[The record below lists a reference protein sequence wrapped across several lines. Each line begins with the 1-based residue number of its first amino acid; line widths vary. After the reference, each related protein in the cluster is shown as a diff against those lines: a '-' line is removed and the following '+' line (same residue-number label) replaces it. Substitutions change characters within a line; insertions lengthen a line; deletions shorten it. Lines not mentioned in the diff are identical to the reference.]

1 MSKSFSIG
9 HRSPS
14 LNGLFAG
21 LACAITLTLTAGPA
35 LAGPAHELARVEV
48 QGRMVE
54 APVRYDVRAGCAGI
68 EAQLQESL
76 QLAWMRATRFGA
88 VKVQLVMQDNEV
100 ADVSAKGISNE
111 VAREVRRAVNRLDCG
126 NSATTA
132 AAGAQVYRF
141 SVDFID
147 PSSRPADLRT
157 AGGQPGVRVALAR
170 D

>member
-14 LNGLFAG
+14 LNSLFAG

-54 APVRYDVRAGCAGI
+54 APVRYDVRAACTGI
-68 EAQLQESL
+68 ESQLQESL

-100 ADVSAKGISNE
+100 ADVTAKGVSNE
-111 VAREVRRAVNRLDCG
+111 VAREVRRAINRLDCG
-126 NSATTA
+126 SGTTTA
-132 AAGAQVYRF
+132 SGAQVYRF

-157 AGGQPGVRVALAR
+157 AGGQPAVRVALAT